1 MVMFYLLS
9 IVLLCIAWIMAYP
22 QETVDMVAGL
32 RRQFRQKVIQR
43 TGNQAVQELARQLR
57 AEARRM
63 GIPTA
68 IADQVIEE
76 ERQEIIDQ
84 LGSKYAREILDD

>member
-1 MVMFYLLS
+1 MFYLLS
-9 IVLLCIAWIMAYP
+9 IVLLVMAWAMANP
-22 QETVDMVAGL
+22 QDALDFVADL
-32 RRQFRQKVIQR
+32 RRQFRQNTIQR
-43 TGNQAVQELARQLR
+43 IGNQAVQELAQQLR
-57 AEARRM
+57 AEARQM

-76 ERQEIIDQ
+76 ERQKIIHR

>member
-1 MVMFYLLS
+1 MAIFYLLS
-9 IVLLCIAWIMAYP
+9 IVLLCITWILAFP
-22 QETVDMVAGL
+22 REILNAVAEL
-32 RRQFRQKVIQR
+32 RRQFRRKVIQR